1 MAWQF
6 KSLALQRKL
15 QLAMVLGTVLALL
28 LAGLAVLSYETST
41 FRPRVERQLD
51 AVAKVM
57 ADINQAS
64 LDFDDARQAQDNLA
78 FLRLY
83 EGIDAGALYRAD
95 GSLFAEWAS
104 NNAKPSS
111 PVSAPTNGTQFERS
125 RASLSLPVLRDGREL
140 GRVWIRVQLPPLLQR
155 LPQYGIMFGALAL
168 AVMVLGAVLLWAGR
182 HLVSQPME
190 RLSAAADKV
199 GRTGDFSLRVPK
211 DSDDEIGQLT
221 DEFNRMLAVV
231 GERDQALLAA
241 NDLLEQRVLARSQE
255 LEQAMTLL
263 MQNEKLAALGNVVA
277 GVAHELNTPIGNALL
292 AATSLG
298 KGTQHMREQISGNSL
313 SRRGLEEF
321 MASVEEGSGIVSR
334 SLERAAG
341 LVRSFKAVAVNET
354 SEARM
359 DFDLRH
365 VLDDCMALL
374 MPGLKHRPIEVTLDC
389 AEGIRCNSYPGAL
402 TQIVS
407 NLVENAARHG
417 LEPIGGG
424 RVEVQVQESSALPDP
439 LDADG
444 GKGMGKNKDQDQGW
458 LTLQVRDSGAG
469 IPAEHLHR
477 IFEPFFTTRLGQGGS
492 GLGLHVVHSLA
503 KTPLGGTIEV
513 RSQVGQGTTF
523 ELRFPRRAPLDQL

>member
-1 MAWQF
+1 MGWRF
-6 KSLALQRKL
+6 SSLGLQRKL
-15 QLAMVLGTVLALL
+15 QLALLLGTLLALL

-41 FRPRVERQLD
+41 FRPRVAAQLT

-57 ADINQAS
+57 ADINQAA
-64 LDFDDARQAQDNLA
+64 LDFDDAKQAQDNLA
-78 FLRLY
+78 LLRLY
-83 EGIDAGALYRAD
+83 EGMTAGALYRAD
-95 GSLFAEWAS
+95 GSLFAEWADS
-104 NNAKPSS
+104 GKPSS
-111 PVSAPTNGTQFERS
+111 PS
-125 RASLSLPVLRDGREL
+125 RPQSTGIDFQANQASLSLAVMRDGREL
-140 GRVWIRVQLPPLLQR
+140 GHVWIRVQLPPLLQR

-168 AVMVLGAVLLWAGR
+168 AVLVLGAVLLWAGR
-182 HLVSQPME
+182 RLVSLPME
-190 RLSAAADKV
+190 QLSAAASEV
-199 GRTGDFSLRVPK
+199 GRTGDFSLRVAK
-211 DSDDEIGQLT
+211 TSGDEIGQLT
-221 DEFNRMLAVV
+221 DEFNRMLGVV
-231 GERDQALLAA
+231 GERDSALQLA
-241 NDLLEQRVLARSQE
+241 NDQLEQRVQERSQE

-292 AATSLG
+292 AATSLS
-298 KGTQHMREQISGNSL
+298 KSSHTMREQITGNSL
-313 SRRGLEEF
+313 SRRGLDDF
-321 MASVEEGSGIVSR
+321 MASVEEGSGIVTR

-341 LVRSFKAVAVNET
+341 LVRSFKSVAVNET

-374 MPGLKHRPIEVTLDC
+374 APGLKHRPIEVSLEC
-389 AEGIRCNSYPGAL
+389 AAGIRCNSYPGAL

-424 RVEVQVQESSALPDP
+424 RIEVQVLESIDTGKPDS
-439 LDADG
+439 G
-444 GKGMGKNKDQDQGW
+444 ESW
-458 LTLQVRDSGAG
+458 LTLSVRDHGAG
-469 IPAEHLHR
+469 IPPEHLHR

-503 KTPLGGTIEV
+503 KIPLGGSIEV

-523 ELRFPRRAPLDQL
+523 ELRFPRRAPIGQL